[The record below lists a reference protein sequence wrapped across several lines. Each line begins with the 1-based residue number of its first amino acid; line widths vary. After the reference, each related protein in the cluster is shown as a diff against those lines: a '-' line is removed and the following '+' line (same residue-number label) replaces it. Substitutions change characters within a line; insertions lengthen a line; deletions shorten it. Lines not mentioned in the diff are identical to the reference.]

1 MTGYNFR
8 WIDDKVAGSHRPTK
22 EELEIYKRTG
32 INTIVCLQTCDD
44 VETIGS
50 GDYPLYS
57 PAEAREMDI
66 DFIHIPVPDQTPPLD
81 DQFEAFVTLAMEPG
95 RKTAVHCFSGTG
107 RTGCMLAAYL
117 AIAYDLSPTEAINRL
132 RAMFYP
138 YIATPEQELGTRD
151 WIERH
156 NRNKKKTRTH

>member
-1 MTGYNFR
+1 MAGYNFR

-22 EELEIYKRTG
+22 QELEVYKSTG

-57 PAEAREMDI
+57 PVEAREI
-66 DFIHIPVPDQTPPLD
+66 GVDFMHIPVLDQMPPLD

-95 RKTAVHCFSGTG
+95 RRTVVHCHSGIG

-117 AIAYDLSPTEAINRL
+117 AVAYDLAPSEAISRL
-132 RAMFYP
+132 RAIYYP
-138 YIATPEQELGTRD
+138 YIATFEQELGTRD

-156 NRNKKKTRTH
+156 NGSKKKA